1 MKAISLIPNGRYIFK
16 AKNAKEIVLQMSRL
30 DFLCHGKSDYMAEV
44 KLRLKNV
51 YLVDMDFAKGDFD
64 KFLKELERHEFIK
77 IEGTN

>member
-1 MKAISLIPNGRYIFK
+1 
-16 AKNAKEIVLQMSRL
+16 MSRL